1 MTSNRSHGAG
11 HSGHGAPHGE
21 RNPKAASGAPAA
33 QPPAAPAESGFAGLG
48 LSDRLLRALAECGY
62 RTPTPIQT
70 QAIPQLVDGRDLLG
84 IAQTGTGKTA
94 AFALPTLDFL
104 ADERAPLRPREV
116 RCLVLVPTRE
126 LASQVHDSF
135 RDYGKYH
142 TELRFAVVFGGVGIG
157 AQQKA
162 LSRGV
167 DVLVATP
174 GRLLDLMSQRSVEL
188 RDVEVFVL
196 DEADRMLD
204 MGFIRDVR
212 KIIDCLPKERQSLL
226 FSATMPPEVV
236 KLTQTILVDP
246 LRVEV
251 TPPAKTADKID
262 QCVYLVEKA
271 EKRELLAKLLED
283 GKMFRTLVFTRTKHG
298 ADRVVRSLKAAGF
311 AAAAIHGNKAQGA
324 RERALAAFKDGQVP
338 VLVATDIAAR
348 GIDVDDISHVVNFDL
363 PNVPETY
370 VHRIGRTA
378 RAGREGVAFSFCDAE
393 EREYLRDI
401 EKLIRRSIPIVPE
414 HPFRSR
420 VPVSAAKAPAKPPA
434 AERPAGP
441 PKRNTPRRG
450 RGRARA
456 RRGS

>member
-1 MTSNRSHGAG
+1 MTPNRHQSAAISGPSASHTETT
-11 HSGHGAPHGE
+11 P
-21 RNPKAASGAPAA
+21 
-33 QPPAAPAESGFAGLG
+33 SGFAGLG
-48 LSDRLLRALAECGY
+48 LSDRLLRALADCGY
-62 RTPTPIQT
+62 HAPTPIQT
-70 QAIPQLVDGRDLLG
+70 QAIPHLVQGKDLLG

-104 ADERAPLRPREV
+104 AHDRAPLHPREV

-126 LASQVHDSF
+126 LASQVHESF
-135 RDYGKYH
+135 RDYGKH
-142 TELRFAVVFGGVGIG
+142 HDLRYAVVFGGVGIG

-174 GRLLDLMSQRSVEL
+174 GRLLDLMSQRSVVL

-212 KIIDCLPKERQSLL
+212 KIIDALPKDRQSLL
-226 FSATMPPEVV
+226 FSATMPVEVV
-236 KLTQTILVDP
+236 QLTKAILIDP
-246 LRVEV
+246 VRVEV
-251 TPPAKTADKID
+251 APQTKTADKVEQSI
-262 QCVYLVEKA
+262 YFVEKA
-271 EKRELLAKLLED
+271 QKRELLAKLLED

-324 RERALAAFKDGQVP
+324 RERALGSFKDGKVP

-348 GIDVDDISHVVNFDL
+348 GLDVDDISHVVNFDL

-378 RAGREGVAFSFCDAE
+378 RAGRGGVALSFCDQE

-401 EKLIRRSIPIVPE
+401 EKLIGQS
-414 HPFRSR
+414 
-420 VPVSAAKAPAKPPA
+420 VPVVVEHAYRSTVPFAPARGGNQKGGSGPTGGSGQRGNA
-434 AERPAGP
+434 QKVEHRAGP
-441 PKRNTPRRG
+441 PKRNAPRRG

-456 RRGS
+456 RRSS